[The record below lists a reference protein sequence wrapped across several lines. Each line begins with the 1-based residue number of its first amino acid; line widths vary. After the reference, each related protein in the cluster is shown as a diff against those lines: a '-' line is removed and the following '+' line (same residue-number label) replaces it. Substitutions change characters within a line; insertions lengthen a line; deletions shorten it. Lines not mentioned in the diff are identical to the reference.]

1 VSQIDIEIEKLVY
14 GGEGLARLDGRT
26 VLVPFTLPGEK
37 LTADIV
43 REKGR
48 LVRAKPS
55 SFEQKSTERID
66 ATCPVFTS
74 CGGCNYQHIPY
85 EKQLDYKEAILRE
98 TLARIGKIEWDGE
111 IERIASEPFGY
122 RNRTQLRVVKRGSKA
137 DIGFLQAGS
146 HNLVP
151 TDSCPINSPK
161 LNEIH
166 AALLRMS
173 TDRRF
178 PGILKEVEFFTNE
191 TDVQLN
197 VIASDLPL
205 AKNFF
210 DWAAE
215 NIPGLLP
222 GAHLEYPCGEDVFRV
237 GSRSFFQVNRFLAE
251 SLATSAIE
259 GASGSTAL
267 DLYCGVG
274 LITLPLARKFDTVIG
289 VDSSPAAMRSLQFNA
304 ERADVKIKSVHLN
317 VDQYLGNI
325 EDAVDFVVADPPRAG
340 LGEDVTREL
349 IRIAPKQLNIVS
361 CDPSTLARDLRKL
374 LDGGYQ
380 IDSCTLI
387 DLFPQTYHLETIVR
401 LTRK

>member
-1 VSQIDIEIEKLVY
+1 MSQIDIEIEKLVY
-14 GGEGLARLDGRT
+14 GGEGLARLEGRT

-55 SFEQKSTERID
+55 HFEQKSDERVD
-66 ATCPVFTS
+66 ATCPVFTI

-98 TLARIGKIEWDGE
+98 TLARIGKIEWDGT
-111 IERIASEPFGY
+111 IERIGSEPYGY
-122 RNRTQLRVVKRGSKA
+122 RNRTQLRISKRGPKA

-146 HNLVP
+146 HKLIP
-151 TDSCPINSPK
+151 TDACPINSPK

-166 AALLRMS
+166 AALLQMS
-173 TDRRF
+173 GDRRF
-178 PGILKEVEFFTNE
+178 PGFLKEVEFFTNE

-197 VIASDLPL
+197 VINSELPL
-205 AKNFF
+205 AKGFF
-210 DWAAE
+210 EWAAE

-222 GAHLEYPCGEDVFRV
+222 GAHLDYTCGEDVFRV
-237 GSRSFFQVNRFLAE
+237 GSRSFFQVNRFLAAK
-251 SLATSAIE
+251 LAASSIE
-259 GASGSTAL
+259 GATGTTAL

-274 LITLPLARKFDTVIG
+274 LITLPLGRKFESVIG

-304 ERADVKIKSVHLN
+304 ERADVKVKSVHLN
-317 VDQYLGNI
+317 VDQYLGNFKD
-325 EDAVDFVVADPPRAG
+325 EVDFVVADPPRAG
-340 LGEDVTREL
+340 LGEDVVREL

-361 CDPSTLARDLRKL
+361 CDPSTLARDLRKF

-380 IDSCTLI
+380 IESCTLI

-401 LTRK
+401 LTRS